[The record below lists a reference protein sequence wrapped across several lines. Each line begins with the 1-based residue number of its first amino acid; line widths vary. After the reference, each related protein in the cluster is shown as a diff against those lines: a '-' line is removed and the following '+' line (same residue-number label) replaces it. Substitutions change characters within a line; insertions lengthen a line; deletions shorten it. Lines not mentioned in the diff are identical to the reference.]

1 MARFTGSGGV
11 RPSRA
16 ASLVAAVVGL
26 GMLLAVA
33 SFVIGG
39 PLVGI
44 GMFFLTW
51 AFAVAAI
58 VCYHLWNAFSPDGVD
73 HTQFHVRG
81 EHDSAQPGEPKA
93 RP

>member
-1 MARFTGSGGV
+1 
-11 RPSRA
+11 
-16 ASLVAAVVGL
+16 
-26 GMLLAVA
+26 MLLAVA

-51 AFAVAAI
+51 AFAVAA
-58 VCYHLWNAFSPDGVD
+58 FSPHGVD

-81 EHDSAQPGEPKA
+81 EHDSAPPGEPKA